1 MSGGT
6 TLRAAVA
13 DLTLANA
20 FLLNGAATVD
30 TQGFAMT
37 LGGVMSGAGPLTKT
51 GLGSLTLTGNNSYAG
66 DTTVSD
72 GMLQIGGAGRL
83 GQGDYAGSIGIN
95 AGATLRYSSSAD
107 QTFSGPVNGGGTLVK
122 DTGATSTLTLT
133 NTTTLS
139 SVDIQAGGLENRGSL
154 TAATA
159 MSLSG
164 DGASLLNAAGA
175 NVTMQGGAGTL
186 TGGSGAQLVDNAGA
200 INGVVNLGGGDDAYL
215 LRATGTQT
223 GNVDGAGGNDRL
235 RIETAANATRTL
247 GPGAFVNFETIDL
260 NEDASST
267 GTVAVAS
274 GLALDAGPGGG
285 ALTLHRGALQLQAAS
300 SAVRAATVTIAE
312 AATLSGI
319 GTVYAGTGPGA
330 GLIVNGT
337 ISPGNSIG
345 TLNVVG
351 NYIQNGAYNLEFRA
365 PTPGVAP
372 VAGTDNDLIRV
383 SGVATINDGA
393 VLRLFPLSTTAAY
406 DAALTAGN
414 NPTPGKLRYTIIQTT
429 GGMSAGKVSLLGFS
443 GATTETVGNDLQLV
457 LSSANGGRGG
467 GGGGLLVN
475 RAPAGLALVLSQD
488 PQFGCRGSLLG
499 RNTIGFHELRS
510 DEGCLWADGYA
521 QLGGVKRVNGDGAE
535 PWSVAGAKYTTA
547 GVAFGGDRAL
557 NRTTFAG
564 GSFTY
569 GNTSAQISDAIGSQ
583 SLQGFHGAL
592 YGAFDD
598 GVWNAGF
605 SAGYS
610 HYAVDATRNT
620 LLATSPTARARYDMR
635 QYRLGGVLRR
645 TLALDENWWVLPEAR
660 LNWEP
665 LTRNAFTE
673 AWGGDANFNSEA
685 IQWNIAKAGAGV
697 ILRHRLAYLPAWTAE
712 VELGWQRLLGN
723 TAMPLRGYYQG
734 APTTLYQTSANAYLR
749 DSASV
754 RGALTNRVSENLSV
768 ILNYAGQFNA
778 QRYDNLFNLMVRRVF

>member
-1 MSGGT
+1 MLTLTGDNSYAGGTFLQQGAIGVGRNTALGSGAVTMSDDT
-6 TLRAAVA
+6 TLRAVAA

-20 FLLNGAATVD
+20 FTLNGAATVD
-30 TQGFAMT
+30 TQAFALT
-37 LGGVMSGAGPLTKT
+37 LGNTVSGSSGELRKTGAGAL
-51 GLGSLTLTGNNSYAG
+51 
-66 DTTVSD
+66 
-72 GMLQIGGAGRL
+72 I
-83 GQGDYAGSIGIN
+83 
-95 AGATLRYSSSAD
+95 
-107 QTFSGPVNGGGTLVK
+107 
-122 DTGATSTLTLT
+122 LT
-133 NTTTLS
+133 NTTSLS
-139 SVDIQAGGLENRGSL
+139 GVDVQAGALDNRGAL
-154 TAATA
+154 AAATS

-164 DGASLLNAAGA
+164 NGASLLNGAGA
-175 NVTMQGGAGTL
+175 NVTVQGGAGTL

-200 INGVVNLGGGDDAYL
+200 INGAVDLGGGDDAYL

-235 RIETAANATRTL
+235 QIETAANATRTL
-247 GPGAFVNFETIDL
+247 GPGAFINFETIDL
-260 NEDASST
+260 NQDASSA
-267 GTVAVAS
+267 GAVAIAS

-285 ALTLHRGALQLQAAS
+285 ALTLHRGALQLQDAS
-300 SAVRAATVTIAE
+300 SAVRAGTVTIAGP
-312 AATLSGI
+312 ARLSGV
-319 GTVYAGTGPGA
+319 GTVFTGTGPGA
-330 GLIVNGT
+330 GLIVNGA
-337 ISPGNSIG
+337 IAPGDGSIG
-345 TLNVVG
+345 ALNVVG
-351 NYIQNGAYNLEFRA
+351 DYTQNGAYELAFRA

-393 VLRLFPLSTTAAY
+393 VLRLFPLSTAATY

-414 NPTPGKLRYTIIQTT
+414 NPTPGQLRYTIIRT
-429 GGMSAGKVSLLGFS
+429 GGGMNAGRLSLLGFT
-443 GATTETVGNDLQLV
+443 GATVETVGNDLQLV
-457 LSSANGGRGG
+457 LGSAHGG
-467 GGGGLLVN
+467 GGGGGGGQVGLLVSQ
-475 RAPAGLALVLSQD
+475 APSQLGLVLLQD

-499 RNTIGFHELRS
+499 RNTIGFHEQRS
-510 DEGCLWADGYA
+510 GKGCVWADGYA
-521 QLGGVKRVNGDGAE
+521 QLGGVKSVSGGGAE
-535 PWSVAGAKYTTA
+535 PWRVAGARYTTG
-547 GVAFGGDRAL
+547 GVAFGGDWAL

-605 SAGYS
+605 NAGYS

-673 AWGGDANFNSEA
+673 SWGGDANFSSQSA
-685 IQWNIAKAGAGV
+685 QWNIAKAGAGM
-697 ILRHRLAYLPAWTAE
+697 ILRHRLAYLPSWTGE

-734 APTTLYQTSANAYLR
+734 APTALYQTSANAYLR
-749 DSASV
+749 DSVSV
-754 RGALTNRVSENLSV
+754 RGALTNRLSDDLHV
-768 ILNYAGQFNA
+768 VVNYAGQFNA
-778 QRYDNLFNLMVRRVF
+778 QRYDNRFNLMVQRVF